1 MRYAAKLAYIHS
13 DSPNNVR
20 ISKCLKVFSELFQ
33 EVHYIGCVRT
43 GAWNGPSAGEN
54 VHYHIDSRIAR
65 RGIRG
70 LATSLRFTKYVKD
83 RLAEISPDIVI
94 ATNEDYVL
102 PFSVGY
108 FKRPP
113 ILVCDLIDS
122 LSIRTVDALRYL
134 NPLWSELSRWSLSGV
149 DGLIEV
155 TNERLARHTKLPKH
169 HVVIFN
175 SPPLKHLNART
186 DLPPKFIYV
195 CGSIL
200 DDVSGV
206 EALLAA
212 CEKVEGSQ
220 IVFAGRPIG
229 PWITNHFLKH
239 PQVTN
244 LGETTPQGSMEIAA
258 AATAMFAHYKPFVE
272 NHIYAAPNKLFDAMM
287 VGIPLLIN
295 SECLVS
301 NFAAES
307 GFGIPTKFGSSE
319 ELELAV
325 RSVYNPN
332 QRLIEG
338 CKHAQAIFEAEYS
351 WQSME
356 KRFVTF
362 FDELLPNRIRAGSAA
377 SAVET
382 EPSPR

>member
-1 MRYAAKLAYIHS
+1 MKYKAKLVYIHS

-20 ISKCLKVFSELFQ
+20 VSKCLQVFAGLFD

-43 GAWNGPSAGEN
+43 GTWNDNEGING
-54 VHYHIDSRIAR
+54 VKYHIDRRTAR

-70 LATSLRFTKYVKD
+70 LATSLRFTAYVKEQ
-83 RLAEISPDIVI
+83 LQEISPDVVI

-102 PFSVGY
+102 PFMVGY
-108 FKRPP
+108 CKRPP
-113 ILVCDLIDS
+113 VLICDLIDS

-134 NPLWSELSRWSLSGV
+134 NPLWSSLSRSALHSV
-149 DGLIEV
+149 DGLVEV
-155 TNERLARHTKLPKH
+155 TDERLARHKKIPKH

-175 SPPLKHLNART
+175 SPPAMPLTPRAN
-186 DLPPKFIYV
+186 LPEKFIYV

-212 CEKVEGSQ
+212 CEKVEDAS

-229 PWITNHFLKH
+229 PWMMNSFLKH
-239 PQVTN
+239 PLVTN
-244 LGETTPQGSMEIAA
+244 LGETTPRGSMEIAA

-287 VGIPLLIN
+287 VGIPLMIN

-301 NFAAES
+301 EFAKKT
-307 GFGIPTKFGSSE
+307 GFGIPTRFGNIE
-319 ELELAV
+319 ELESAI
-325 RSVYNPN
+325 RSVYVPN
-332 QRLIEG
+332 ERLVAG
-338 CKHAQAIFEAEYS
+338 CKHARALFETQYS
-351 WQSME
+351 WQHME
-356 KRFVTF
+356 ERWTAF
-362 FDELLPNRIRAGSAA
+362 FNGLLGVKNEVHA
-377 SAVET
+377 SVDI
-382 EPSPR
+382 S